1 MKALESTLAEFKA
14 GQTTLTSVCE
24 IIKAELDARPDLL
37 AQLRQDVVNTADL
50 MQLRADQRL
59 QLLAPFEAMAGDD
72 QTVFALP
79 QRDNTGADPYASNS
93 DSSATVLDSELIRL
107 PDAAANEVLGG
118 DETTAAGEATGD
130 TANADRNPTASTIG
144 ASNNPTRSDNNLRP
158 GDILNEQFKL
168 DEVIGEGGM
177 GVIFRAKDTLQE
189 EFSNRDVYV
198 ALKVLNERF
207 SNHPDSVMALHRE
220 TRNAM
225 NLSHDNIVRV
235 HSFAR
240 DRGSGQYFMVME
252 YLRGEPLNKA
262 LQRHGGKALPIS
274 DVWRICEGICRGLD
288 HAHTKGIVHSDIKP
302 GNIWLTDD
310 NDVKILD
317 FGIARVTDPDP
328 HTMWTGLP
336 ALSAPYASQE
346 LLRHEEPDK
355 RDDVF
360 AAACVIYE
368 LLTGH
373 HPYHKIDALQ
383 AEQKGLTVA
392 RPKGLKN
399 RQWQALRQALSLQ
412 RDKRTDSVQALL
424 EGMAPSSIKPIVAAA
439 ALGGIGTIGI
449 AASLLL
455 NLDAIGIT
463 SGRENEAD
471 AFLNRLMAIQPSSEL
486 PENLLAGDLEMGN
499 FTVDEA
505 QEHFEREEYLLGN
518 QKLKN
523 GVTTA
528 YRAYYSVIDGSD
540 EPQQRLLAAQGILNI
555 EQMYVATI
563 DALQESGL
571 DRKALW
577 LACQGLAQP
586 DGTNMPAWPPLV
598 GRFDELWQQVKGTS
612 PGSYTDRCNPQDIP
626 ESWSTLE

>member
-1 MKALESTLAEFKA
+1 MKTLESTLAEFKA
-14 GQTTLTSVCE
+14 GRITLTSVCE
-24 IIKAELDARPDLL
+24 IIRAELDARPDLL
-37 AQLRQDVVNTADL
+37 AQLRQDIVKTADF
-50 MQLRADQRL
+50 MQLGTDERL
-59 QLLAPFEAMAGDD
+59 QLLAPFEALAKDD

-79 QRDNTGADPYASNS
+79 SRENTAPKTTASLS
-93 DSSATVLDSELIRL
+93 DSNATVLDNGLTRL
-107 PDAAANEVLGG
+107 PDTAANEVLEE
-118 DETTAAGEATGD
+118 DKTTAPGESTRNM
-130 TANADRNPTASTIG
+130 ANNARDPLVEGSGEKSGTTYG
-144 ASNNPTRSDNNLRP
+144 ENNLRP
-158 GDILNEQFKL
+158 GDVLNEQFKL

-198 ALKVLNERF
+198 ALKVLSERF
-207 SNHPDSVMALHRE
+207 SDHPDSVMALHRE

-225 NLSHDNIVRV
+225 SLSHDNIVRV

-240 DRGSGQYFMVME
+240 DRVSGQYFMVME

-262 LQRHGGKALPIS
+262 LQRQGGKALPVS
-274 DVWRICEGICRGLD
+274 EVWRICEGICQGLD
-288 HAHTKGIVHSDIKP
+288 HAHAKGIVHSDIKP

-310 NDVKILD
+310 NGIKILD

-346 LLRHEEPDK
+346 LLRNEEPDK

-383 AEQKGLTVA
+383 AEQKGLVVA

-399 RQWQALRQALSLQ
+399 RQWHALRQALSLQ

-424 EGMAPSSIKPIVAAA
+424 EGMAPSSVKPVVVAA

-449 AASLLL
+449 TASLLL
-455 NLDAIGIT
+455 NLEALGFAT
-463 SGRENEAD
+463 PREDEAD
-471 AFLNRLMAIQPSSEL
+471 VFLSRLMAIQPSSEL
-486 PENLLAGDLEMGN
+486 PQNLLAGDLEMGQ

-505 QEHFEREEYLLGN
+505 REHFNREEYLLGN

-528 YRAYYSVIDGSD
+528 YRAYHSVIDGSD
-540 EPQQRLLAAQGILNI
+540 VPEQRLVAAQGILSI
-555 EQMYVATI
+555 EQMYVETV
-563 DALQESGL
+563 DVLQEAGM

-586 DGTNMPAWPPLV
+586 DGTNMPPWPPLV
-598 GRFDELWQQVKGTS
+598 GRFDELWQEVKGTS
-612 PGSYTDRCNPQDIP
+612 PGSYTDKCNPQDIP
-626 ESWSTLE
+626 ESWGALE

>member
-1 MKALESTLAEFKA
+1 MKALESTLADFKA
-14 GQTTLTSVCE
+14 GQITLTGLCE

-37 AQLRQDVVNTADL
+37 AQLRRDVEKTADL
-50 MQLRADQRL
+50 MQLNTDERC
-59 QLLAPFEAMAGDD
+59 QLLAPFEAVAIDD
-72 QTVFALP
+72 QTVFAQPVRNP
-79 QRDNTGADPYASNS
+79 QESESDIDDN
-93 DSSATVLDSELIRL
+93 ATVLGNELTRL
-107 PDAAANEVLGG
+107 PGVAANDILQE
-118 DETTAAGEATGD
+118 DKATTASHATVNI
-130 TANADRNPTASTIG
+130 ANANRQLNIG
-144 ASNNPTRSDNNLRP
+144 VEGGVADAQKDGSLRP
-158 GDILNEQFKL
+158 GDILNEQFQL

-189 EFSNRDVYV
+189 EFSSRDVYV
-198 ALKVLNERF
+198 ALKVLSERF

-225 NLSHDNIVRV
+225 SLSHDNIVRV

-240 DRGSGQYFMVME
+240 DRVSGQYFMVME

-262 LQRHGGKALPIS
+262 LQRNGAKVLPFS

-310 NDVKILD
+310 NGVKILD

-336 ALSAPYASQE
+336 AHSAPYASQE
-346 LLRHEEPDK
+346 LLRNEEPDK

-368 LLTGH
+368 LLTGQ
-373 HPYHKIDALQ
+373 HPYRKVDALQ
-383 AEQKGLTVA
+383 AEQQGLVVT

-412 RDKRTDSVQALL
+412 RDKRTESVAAFL
-424 EGMAPSSIKPIVAAA
+424 EGLAPASIQPKTAAA
-439 ALGGIGTIGI
+439 ALGGIVAVGI
-449 AASLLL
+449 VVLLL
-455 NLDAIGIT
+455 NLDALGIT
-463 SGRENEAD
+463 TARESETD
-471 AFLNRLMAIQPSSEL
+471 MFLNQLMAIQPSTEL
-486 PENLLAGDLEMGN
+486 SDSILTGDLDMGN
-499 FTVDEA
+499 FTVEEA
-505 QEHFEREEYLLGN
+505 REHFVRQEYLLGN

-528 YRAYYSVIDGSD
+528 FRAYHSVIDGTSQP
-540 EPQQRLLAAQGILNI
+540 ERRQQAAQGILDI
-555 EQMYVATI
+555 ERMYVDTI
-563 DALQESGL
+563 DNLQEAGSS
-571 DRKALW
+571 RKALW

-586 DGTNMPAWPPLV
+586 DGTNIPSWPPLV
-598 GRFDELWQQVKGTS
+598 DRFDQLWMEIKGTS
-612 PGSYTDRCNPQDIP
+612 PGSHTDRCNPQDIP
-626 ESWSTLE
+626 ESWGTLE